1 MDPRYPRMD
10 YTSRRFA
17 DALAELLRQEAGDPH
32 ARVNLREFFGRVKG
46 WKYETLRKQIS
57 GERTLQ
63 AEAIEAMAECL
74 GVSPEYFQEYRRH
87 QIEQT
92 ISDHPE
98 LVDLFYDLAGEPRAV
113 AGRDRRTAWSRGSSI
128 NWPNSA
134 TSTPIWPRGCSNSSV
149 EGQVSDIQAAAFLM
163 GLRTKGETAD
173 EIYGIART
181 MRAFGTPVV
190 IPCDEPLV
198 DIVST
203 GGDRLATFNISTTAA
218 FVAAGAGVRI
228 AKHGSRGQTSHS
240 GSADLLQALGA
251 RVDLPPD
258 AIATCVRRVGIGF
271 MFAPLHYQPIRH
283 MLPMRRGLNMRTIF
297 NFIAPILNP
306 AGVKR
311 QLTGVSET
319 RYLSTLATALARL
332 GSEHALFAHG
342 DDGLDEISISG
353 PTTMVELN
361 DGAVGEP
368 FSVVPEDFG
377 LRRWPLIDLVGGDPV
392 KNAEVTRRVL
402 TGEPGGPLDVVLL
415 NAGAAVY
422 LSGRAASIQEGV
434 EKARA
439 SVDSGA
445 AHAKL
450 TAFIDFTTSV
460 SDAPRVRGGTP
471 LFGAAARRPTADRP
485 PNVQDGRA

>member
-1 MDPRYPRMD
+1 MIDPGYPRTD

-17 DALAELLRQEAGDPH
+17 DALAELLRHESGDSR
-32 ARVNLREFFGRVKG
+32 ARVNLREFFGRVEG

-63 AEAIEAMAECL
+63 PEAIEAMAEIL
-74 GVSPEYFQEYRRH
+74 GVPPEYFQEYRRH

-98 LVDLFYDLAGEPRAV
+98 LVDLFYDLLVSRARSLDAIAV
-113 AGRDRRTAWSRGSSI
+113 PLVSRVLDQLAEQRDLDADLASRVFELI
-128 NWPNSA
+128 
-134 TSTPIWPRGCSNSSV
+134 V
-149 EGQVSDIQAAAFLM
+149 EGQVNDIQAAAFLM

-173 EIYGIART
+173 EIFGIART
-181 MRAFGTPVV
+181 MRAFGTPVN
-190 IPCDEPLV
+190 ITCDEPLV

-251 RVDLPPD
+251 RVDLSPE
-258 AIATCVRRVGIGF
+258 AIAACVRRVGIGF

-311 QLTGVSET
+311 QLTGVSEARHLT
-319 RYLSTLATALARL
+319 TLATALARL

-353 PTTMVELN
+353 PTTMVELT
-361 DGAVGEP
+361 DGRVGEP
-368 FSVVPEDFG
+368 FSVAPEDFG
-377 LRRWPLIDLVGGDPV
+377 LGRWPLIDLVGGDPI

-422 LSGRAASIQEGV
+422 LSGRAASIGEGV
-434 EKARA
+434 EKARI
-439 SVDSGA
+439 SVHSGA

-450 TAFIDFTTSV
+450 TAFVDFTTSV
-460 SDAPRVRGGTP
+460 SDASQPGRPLAPTPRRG
-471 LFGAAARRPTADRP
+471 
-485 PNVQDGRA
+485 

>member
-98 LVDLFYDLAGEPRAV
+98 LVDLFYDLLVSRARSLDAIAV
-113 AGRDRRTAWSRGSSI
+113 PLVSRVLDQLAEQRDLDADLASRVFELI
-128 NWPNSA
+128 
-134 TSTPIWPRGCSNSSV
+134 V

-181 MRAFGTPVV
+181 MRAFGTPVD

-471 LFGAAARRPTADRP
+471 LFGAAARRPAADRP
-485 PNVQDGRA
+485 PNVQDGGA